1 MTTEMGKTLKSAG
14 DEALKCAWACRY
26 YADNA
31 EKFLANEE
39 VATNAGK
46 SFIAY
51 QPLGVVLAVM
61 PWNFPF
67 WQVFR
72 FAAPALMAGNTGL
85 LKHASNVPQSALAIE
100 EILCRAGFSNGEF
113 LTLLIGSSQVARVL
127 DDKRVVAATLTG
139 SEPAGREVASQC
151 GRQIKKTVLEL
162 GGSDPFIV
170 MPSANLDEAVQT
182 GVRAR
187 CINNGQSCISA
198 KRFIVHES
206 IYAEFEKK
214 FTEGMEVEGGRSDG
228 SSDRSGAD
236 RDGAGAS
243 ELEEQVQRAVAAG
256 AKLLTGGKRVNGP
269 GNFYEPTVLATFRR
283 AALSITRRF
292 SALWQWCSGPR
303 ESTKRSRS
311 PTIPISD
318 WRRVCGRTT
327 IRAVAFHWRDRS
339 GRGVRQWHG
348 RVRSEAAVWRRE
360 ELGISGGAKRRRDP

>member
-1 MTTEMGKTLKSAG
+1 M
-14 DEALKCAWACRY
+14 
-26 YADNA
+26 
-31 EKFLANEE
+31 
-39 VATNAGK
+39 ATNAGK
-46 SFIAY
+46 SFVAY

-100 EILCRAGFSNGEF
+100 EIFCRAGFSNGEF

-151 GRQIKKTVLEL
+151 GKQIKQTVLEL

-182 GVRAR
+182 AVRAR
-187 CINNGQSCISA
+187 CINNGQSCIAA

-214 FTEGMEVEGGRSDG
+214 FTEGMKKLKVGDPMDLATEVGPI
-228 SSDRSGAD
+228 ATA
-236 RDGAGAS
+236 AGAS
-243 ELEEQVQRAVAAG
+243 ELEDQVKRAVASG
-256 AKLLTGGKRVNGP
+256 AKLLAGGKRVNGP
-269 GNFYEPTVLATFRR
+269 GNFYEPTVLANIPKSNPVYYEEIFGPVAMLFRAKRHRRSHRDRQRFRFRPGVECVDQRRGR
-283 AALSITRRF
+283 AR
-292 SALWQWCSGPR
+292 
-303 ESTKRSRS
+303 
-311 PTIPISD
+311 
-318 WRRVCGRTT
+318 
-327 IRAVAFHWRDRS
+327 AFHRRDRS
-339 GRGVRQWHG
+339 RRGVRQRHG
-348 RVRSEAAVWRRE
+348 GFRSAAAVRRRE
-360 ELGISGGAKRRRDP
+360 EFGVRARAEQFRDPGVLQYQDGVD

>member
-1 MTTEMGKTLKSAG
+1 MVSKPMCMPIATINPANGETVRVFEPISSAVVDAKIQKAYEAFRTHRRTSFADRAARMHKAAEILEKEKDRWARLMTLERGKTLKSAG

-26 YADNA
+26 YADNT
-31 EKFLANEE
+31 ERILADEA

-46 SFIAY
+46 SFVAY

-139 SEPAGREVASQC
+139 SEPAGREVASAC
-151 GRQIKKTVLEL
+151 GKQIKKTVLEL

-182 GVRAR
+182 AVRAR
-187 CINNGQSCISA
+187 CINNGQSCIAA

-214 FTEGMEVEGGRSDG
+214 FTDGMKKLKVGDPMDLATEVGPI
-228 SSDRSGAD
+228 ATA
-236 RDGAGAS
+236 AGAS
-243 ELEEQVQRAVAAG
+243 ELEEQVQRAMASG
-256 AKLLTGGKRVNGP
+256 AKLLP
-269 GNFYEPTVLATFRR
+269 
-283 AALSITRRF
+283 
-292 SALWQWCSGPR
+292 
-303 ESTKRSRS
+303 
-311 PTIPISD
+311 
-318 WRRVCGRTT
+318 
-327 IRAVAFHWRDRS
+327 
-339 GRGVRQWHG
+339 
-348 RVRSEAAVWRRE
+348 
-360 ELGISGGAKRRRDP
+360 